1 MPRTSAEVT
10 SQLRFR
16 VRGMDCAEETTALRR
31 ELAPLVGGEERLG
44 FDLLSGKLVV
54 DVSPEGPTA
63 AQILAGIERT
73 GLRAEPWVD
82 HAATREEGWSRHAR
96 AVVAGASGVLLL
108 AGFLAHLVQSGG
120 LEAVFGVE
128 GPGEAH
134 HVPLL
139 ARAFYALAILAGFW
153 LVLPRAWASARR
165 LRPDMNVLMTVAVLG
180 ALAIGEWLEAGAVA
194 FLFAVSLALEAW
206 SVGRA
211 RRAVAALMDLSPA
224 TAHVIGAGGATDDVA
239 PLEVVLGAHVR
250 VRPGERIPLDGRV
263 VEGESAVDQA
273 PITGESMPVEKATG
287 ASVYAGTI
295 NGNGALVVE
304 VTKVAGDSTLARII
318 RMVGEAHARRA
329 PSEQWVDRFARV
341 YTPAV
346 MALALAVVVAPPLL
360 LGLSF
365 DEWLY
370 RGLVLLVIACPCA
383 LVISTPVSVVA
394 GLTSAAR
401 EGVLIKGGQF
411 LEAPAHLKAIAF
423 DKTGTLTLGRPRV
436 VELVPLDGHSDAEIL
451 RSAAAMEAH
460 SDHPLARAILEAAR
474 ERGVNFQAA
483 SDFQILQ
490 GKGATAT
497 LEGRPFWLGS
507 HRFLEERKQETPDI
521 HARLDAMSAGG
532 HSVVVIGNERHACGL
547 IGLADELRPEA
558 AESLERLQ
566 RLGVLHLVML
576 TGDNAETARKIGEK
590 LGLREVEAELLPED
604 KVAAIEALVTRYEYV
619 AMIGDGVNDAPAM
632 ARASV
637 AIAMGAAGSDAAIE
651 TADIAL
657 MGDDLS
663 RLPWLVSHARRTLRM
678 IRQNIALSLT
688 VKVAFVVLT
697 FLGSASLWSAIAADM
712 GASLLVIFNGL
723 RLATSPSRLA
733 ATAHPGAF
741 P

>member
-1 MPRTSAEVT
+1 MPSPQMDTSR
-10 SQLRFR
+10 LHFR
-16 VRGMDCAEETTALRR
+16 IRGMECAEEVTALRR
-31 ELAPLVGGEERLG
+31 ELGPLVGNDERLA

-54 DVSPEGPTA
+54 EVGPEGPTQ
-63 AQILAGIERT
+63 AQILAGVERT

-82 HAATREEGWSRHAR
+82 EATAGEEGWSRHSR
-96 AVVAGASGVLLL
+96 TLVASASGLSLLV
-108 AGFLAHLVQSGG
+108 GFLSHASGAEG
-120 LEAVFGVE
+120 LEGVFGIE

-134 HVPLL
+134 HVPFL
-139 ARAFYALAILAGFW
+139 ARAFYGLAIVAGFW

-180 ALAIGEWLEAGAVA
+180 ALTIGEWFEGGAVA

-224 TAHVIGAGGATDDVA
+224 TAHVIGAAGATADVA
-239 PLEVVLGAHVR
+239 PHEVALGAQVG
-250 VRPGERIPLDGRV
+250 VRPGERIPLDGHV
-263 VEGESAVDQA
+263 LEGESAVDQA
-273 PITGESMPVEKATG
+273 PITGESMPVEKAPG
-287 ASVYAGTI
+287 APVYAGTI

-346 MALALAVVVAPPLL
+346 MALALGVVAAPPLL
-360 LGLSF
+360 LGLPF

-383 LVISTPVSVVA
+383 LVISTPVSIVA

-436 VELVPLDGHSDAEIL
+436 ADLVPLDGHSDAELL
-451 RSAAAMEAH
+451 RSAAAMEAR

-474 ERGVNFQAA
+474 ERGLNFKAA

-497 LEGRPFWLGS
+497 LEGRPYWLGS
-507 HRFLEERKQETPDI
+507 HRFLEERNQETPDV
-521 HARLDAMSAGG
+521 HARLDAMSADG

-547 IGLADELRPEA
+547 IALADELRPEA

-576 TGDNAETARKIGEK
+576 TGDNAETARKISEK

-604 KVAAIEALVTRYEYV
+604 KVAAIEALVTRYEHV

-637 AIAMGAAGSDAAIE
+637 AIAMGAVGSDAAIE

-657 MGDDLS
+657 MGDDL
-663 RLPWLVSHARRTLRM
+663 
-678 IRQNIALSLT
+678 
-688 VKVAFVVLT
+688 
-697 FLGSASLWSAIAADM
+697 
-712 GASLLVIFNGL
+712 
-723 RLATSPSRLA
+723 
-733 ATAHPGAF
+733 
-741 P
+741 